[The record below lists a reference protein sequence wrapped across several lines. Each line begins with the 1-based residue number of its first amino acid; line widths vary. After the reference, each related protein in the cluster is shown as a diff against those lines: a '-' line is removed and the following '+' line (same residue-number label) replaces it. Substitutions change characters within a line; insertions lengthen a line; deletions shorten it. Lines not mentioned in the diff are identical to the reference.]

1 MGRHTTSGVAKQGRT
16 PRTRR
21 GFNVAVEEHAAKNG
35 FPSVIAAR
43 VDFCLR
49 PATAARRLALSNAR
63 YLPPAR
69 VPHPHATASLW
80 DTSRETA
87 GPPPDCSP
95 TVRLPRT
102 RGHCLFSDESTPLPS
117 IIVSSSLPAYAAA
130 GFPLQRYCYAR
141 ERRASRRRV
150 QDVDCGP
157 SEQDVW
163 WADGQMTLTVTP
175 QRRSLGDRPRRP

>member
-1 MGRHTTSGVAKQGRT
+1 MTSSVNNTMGRHTTSGVAEQGRT

-21 GFNVAVEEHAAKNG
+21 GFNVAVEHAAKNG
-35 FPSVIAAR
+35 FPSVTAAR

-49 PATAARRLALSNAR
+49 PATTARRLALSNAR

-80 DTSRETA
+80 RPPAKPLARRPTVRRRCACREPEA
-87 GPPPDCSP
+87 IVCSP
-95 TVRLPRT
+95 TSAHRSIDHRIVVVARVRRRRVP
-102 RGHCLFSDESTPLPS
+102 PS
-117 IIVSSSLPAYAAA
+117 RDIAN
-130 GFPLQRYCYAR
+130 AR

-163 WADGQMTLTVTP
+163 WADG
-175 QRRSLGDRPRRP
+175 

>member
-1 MGRHTTSGVAKQGRT
+1 MTSSVNNTMGRHTTSGVAKQGRT

-35 FPSVIAAR
+35 FPSVTAAR

-49 PATAARRLALSNAR
+49 PATTARRLALSNAR

-117 IIVSSSLPAYAAA
+117 IIVSSSLPAYVAA
-130 GFPLQRYCYAR
+130 GFPPPEILLTLVSGALRDGACRTSIAA
-141 ERRASRRRV
+141 RASRM
-150 QDVDCGP
+150 CGGRM
-157 SEQDVW
+157 
-163 WADGQMTLTVTP
+163 A
-175 QRRSLGDRPRRP
+175 R